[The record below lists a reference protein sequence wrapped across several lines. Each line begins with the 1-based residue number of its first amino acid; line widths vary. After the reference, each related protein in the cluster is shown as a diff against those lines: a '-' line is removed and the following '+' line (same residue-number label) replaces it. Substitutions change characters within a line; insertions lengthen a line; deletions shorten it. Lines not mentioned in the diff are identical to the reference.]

1 MSSRWRPV
9 GATKVS
15 DHGEDAVWRAILVS
29 LLYAGG
35 ASLAVTC
42 LLSSEVAARLFAAPW
57 KAAAVA
63 TLPLLVGIVTFGL
76 DRWIGSRS
84 VLNSRDR

>member
-9 GATKVS
+9 GATELS
-15 DHGEDAVWRAILVS
+15 DHNEAAVWRALFVA

-42 LLSSEVAARLFAAPW
+42 LLYSEVTARFFTEPW
-57 KAAAVA
+57 KAAAVV
-63 TLPLLVGIVTFGL
+63 TLPLLVGIVTFGTE
-76 DRWIGSRS
+76 RWIGS
-84 VLNSRDR
+84 LPMFNSRDR

>member
-1 MSSRWRPV
+1 V
-9 GATKVS
+9 GATKLRR
-15 DHGEDAVWRAILVS
+15 DDEAAVWRAILVA

-42 LLSSEVAARLFAAPW
+42 LLYSEVAARLFAAPW
-57 KAAAVA
+57 KAAVVLA
-63 TLPLLVGIVTFGL
+63 LPLLVGIVTLGL

>member
-42 LLSSEVAARLFAAPW
+42 LLYSEVTARFFTEPW
-57 KAAAVA
+57 KAAAVV

-76 DRWIGSRS
+76 DRWIGS
-84 VLNSRDR
+84 LPMFDSRDR

>member
-9 GATKVS
+9 GATKRRR
-15 DHGEDAVWRAILVS
+15 DDEAAVWRAILVS

-42 LLSSEVAARLFAAPW
+42 LLSSEVAARLFTAPW
-57 KAAAVA
+57 RAAVVLA
-63 TLPLLVGIVTFGL
+63 LPLLVGIVMFAL
-76 DRWIGSRS
+76 DRWIGSLS
-84 VLNSRDR
+84 VFNSPDQ

>member
-9 GATKVS
+9 GATKAS
-15 DHGEDAVWRAILVS
+15 DHGEDAVWRAILVA

-42 LLSSEVAARLFAAPW
+42 LLYSEVTARFFAAPW
-57 KAAAVA
+57 KAAVVLA
-63 TLPLLVGIVTFGL
+63 LPLLVGIVTFGL